1 MKRRGIVALLAAV
14 MVIAGSVFCYADTD
28 GLELLSTYPENGQE
42 NTSMENVGVKLR
54 FNHPVNSKAAKKVD
68 SKVVKLVDED
78 GKAVPSQIL
87 FSDKN
92 DGLVLVLADTTD
104 YRVKNNAKYTVK
116 IGADFVDNDG
126 HVLGSDQEITF
137 KTYNQSVNNIVNM
150 AMMVVMF
157 GGIMFVTM
165 KQQKEKEAE
174 EKDTKTK
181 EAAFNPYKEAKRTG
195 KTVQE
200 VIDEENKRQA
210 KLAKKN
216 KKKGDANSKGKE
228 RIICADYLNNVYHV
242 HAPAP
247 IHKTKKKK

>member
-54 FNHPVNSKAAKKVD
+54 FNHPVNSTAAKKVD

-78 GKAVPSQIL
+78 GKTVPSQIL

-116 IGADFVDNDG
+116 TVSYT
-126 HVLGSDQEITF
+126 HLTLP
-137 KTYNQSVNNIVNM
+137 
-150 AMMVVMF
+150 
-157 GGIMFVTM
+157 
-165 KQQKEKEAE
+165 
-174 EKDTKTK
+174 TK
-181 EAAFNPYKEAKRTG
+181 A
-195 KTVQE
+195 
-200 VIDEENKRQA
+200 
-210 KLAKKN
+210 
-216 KKKGDANSKGKE
+216 
-228 RIICADYLNNVYHV
+228 
-242 HAPAP
+242 
-247 IHKTKKKK
+247 